1 MRDDLRVSERLEDS
15 QILSHLFGRRRI
27 MNVHRDKNDSSSIC
41 VEDKIEWSW
50 SELWIGHL
58 AASVVM

>member
-1 MRDDLRVSERLEDS
+1 MDV
-15 QILSHLFGRRRI
+15 Q
-27 MNVHRDKNDSSSIC
+27 RDKNDSSSIC
-41 VEDKIEWSW
+41 VEDKIEGSW